1 MGRGVRAL
9 GRALDAV
16 SAALFAL
23 AGAALVLAAG
33 LTAFEVAARYGFNA
47 PTTWSGDAVSL
58 CLAVVI
64 FAALPQVTR
73 EGGHIVVDLVTEALP
88 PRGGRAVD
96 RLGTGLA
103 ALAAGAAA
111 AIAGAEAWR
120 QFEGGLMT
128 SGAHPIPRWWVT
140 AWVALGL
147 ALCALHLLRA
157 LARR

>member
-1 MGRGVRAL
+1 MRGL
-9 GRALDAV
+9 GRALDAL
-16 SAALFAL
+16 SAALFGL

-33 LTAFEVAARYGFNA
+33 LTAFEVAARYLLSA
-47 PTTWSGDAVSL
+47 PTTWSGEAVSV

-88 PRGGRAVD
+88 PRGGRALE

-103 ALAAGAAA
+103 VLASGAAA

-120 QFEGGLMT
+120 QLERGLMT

-147 ALCALHLLRA
+147 AMGALHLLRA

>member
-1 MGRGVRAL
+1 MRAL
-9 GRALDAV
+9 GRALDGL

-33 LTAFEVAARYGFNA
+33 LTAFEVASRYLRGA
-47 PTTWSGDAVSL
+47 PTTWSGEAVSV

-73 EGGHIVVDLVTEALP
+73 EGGHIVVDLVAEALP
-88 PRGGRAVD
+88 PRGGRALD

-103 ALAAGAAA
+103 ALASGTAAG
-111 AIAGAEAWR
+111 IAGLEAWR
-120 QFEGGLMT
+120 QIERGVMT

-140 AWVALGL
+140 GWIATGL
-147 ALCALHLLRA
+147 ALGALHLLRA